1 MDILKQRKAGSG
13 GLRPGAGRPK
23 PGINQQIA
31 KATAAAIK
39 RYAKKYGKTLDE
51 IALDMSYAVEE
62 FSSITVA
69 GRQKAMRF
77 LDDRTR
83 VAEGGETDHAPPGPA
98 VYLPEMRPD
107 EGKVVDIREVNDGDE
122 ESKD

>member
-1 MDILKQRKAGSG
+1 MDILKQRKAGG
-13 GLRPGAGRPK
+13 ARPGAGRPK
-23 PGINQQIA
+23 LTITQRRAG
-31 KATAAAIK
+31 AAAATIK
-39 RYAKKYGKTLDE
+39 RYAKKYGKTLDD
-51 IALDMSYAVEE
+51 IAGDMSNGVEE
-62 FSSITVA
+62 FDKIADTV
-69 GRQKAMRF
+69 RLKAMEF
-77 LDDRTR
+77 LDGRAR